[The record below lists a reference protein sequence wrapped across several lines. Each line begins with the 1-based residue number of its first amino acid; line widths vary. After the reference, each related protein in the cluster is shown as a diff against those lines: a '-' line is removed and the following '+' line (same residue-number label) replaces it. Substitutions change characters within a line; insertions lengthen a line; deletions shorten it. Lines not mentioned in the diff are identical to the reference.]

1 MDVVDI
7 FFGLALM
14 VSIGYLI
21 WLGVKDSAETKRLE
35 NTPID
40 VYKYTY
46 KIYLRDGS
54 YYEKLANF
62 YVNYSFCDFVKWD
75 IFYKDSLKI
84 NNSLVVNTNQI
95 IKIELV
101 EAKHKSI
108 KPILNHFGVDSVYT
122 DEEVLEREVN

>member
-1 MDVVDI
+1 MDMVDI
-7 FFGLALM
+7 FFGLTLI

-21 WLGVKDSAETKRLE
+21 WLGVKESMETKRLE

-54 YYEKLANF
+54 HYEKVVNF
-62 YVNYSFCDFVKWD
+62 YVNYSFYDFVKWD
-75 IFYKDSLKI
+75 IFHKDSLKI
-84 NNSLVVNTNQI
+84 NNSLVINTNQI